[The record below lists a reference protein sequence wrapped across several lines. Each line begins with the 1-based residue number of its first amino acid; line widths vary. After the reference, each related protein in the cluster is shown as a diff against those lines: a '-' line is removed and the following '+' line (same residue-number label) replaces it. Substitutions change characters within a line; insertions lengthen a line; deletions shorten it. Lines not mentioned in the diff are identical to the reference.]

1 MSRPDAIVE
10 ITATIRFKV
19 WVDRYMI
26 DESSEYTLE
35 AIAQEYLSLH
45 VNDHL
50 TIQADIESVDRT
62 RVLDAGPFEE
72 EAVECP
78 ECETYYFET
87 REVQHIDEHDVCT
100 QCPIPEDGA

>member
-1 MSRPDAIVE
+1 M
-10 ITATIRFKV
+10 ITA
-19 WVDRYMI
+19 
-26 DESSEYTLE
+26 E

-62 RVLDAGPFEE
+62 SVLDEAPFEE

-78 ECETYYFET
+78 ECETYYFAT
-87 REVQHIDEHDVCT
+87 REVQPIEDHDACT
-100 QCPIPEDGA
+100 HCPIPEELE

>member
-10 ITATIRFKV
+10 MTATIRFRV
-19 WVDRYMI
+19 WVDRDMI
-26 DESSEYTLE
+26 DESGEYTLE

-50 TIQADIESVDRT
+50 TIQADIERVDRT
-62 RVLDAGPFEE
+62 SVLDAGPFEE

-78 ECETYYFET
+78 ERETYYFET
-87 REVQHIDEHDVCT
+87 REVQHIEEHDVCGS
-100 QCPIPEDGA
+100 CPIPELE